1 MLAFLARRLLQ
12 SGFVLLGVS
21 VIVFGLL
28 HLTGDPTRLLL
39 PLEARE
45 EDVRQLRTLL
55 GLDDPLWLQYVRF
68 LSRAVRGDFGLSFKH
83 QVPALGLILS
93 TLPATLQLTVA
104 GLSLALVVAV
114 PVGILAALRRNSL
127 LDAVCS
133 VGVLMGQAMPVYW
146 LGLLLI
152 LVFAVWLGWFPAAG
166 RDGLRSFV
174 LPACALGAFSMARI
188 ARLARSGMLEV
199 LAQDYVR
206 TARSAGVRAFVVTYK
221 YALKNAAIP
230 LVTVIG
236 LEFGILL
243 GGAVI
248 TETIFAWPGVGRLAV
263 DAIFSRD
270 YPLVQAIVAV
280 LATLFVLINLAVDLV
295 YTYLDPADRL
305 RAERPVTEAI
315 AVALPAVARARRR
328 RVSFRAVFGITVLL
342 AMGGSALL
350 APRLAPWDPARQML
364 LERLRPPAWEAR
376 GLREHPLGTDH
387 LGRDILSRILHGG
400 RISLLVGLSA
410 VALAAGLGVTLG
422 LCAGFF
428 GGRAD
433 AIIMRIVDVFLAI
446 PYILLAMGVVFALGP
461 SLLNV
466 ILVMG
471 ATRWVQFA
479 RIVRADV
486 LSIREREFVTG
497 ARARGNRSGRLLLR
511 HVLPNAL
518 TPIIVV
524 ATLELAFM
532 IIYESALSFLGLG
545 VQPPTPTW
553 GWMLADG
560 RNYIATAWWLATF
573 PGLAIMLTVLA
584 VNLLGDWLR
593 DTLDPRLKI

>member
-1 MLAFLARRLLQ
+1 MTDAATLATA
-12 SGFVLLGVS
+12 
-21 VIVFGLL
+21 
-28 HLTGDPTRLLL
+28 L
-39 PLEARE
+39 P
-45 EDVRQLRTLL
+45 VR
-55 GLDDPLWLQYVRF
+55 
-68 LSRAVRGDFGLSFKH
+68 SRA
-83 QVPALGLILS
+83 
-93 TLPATLQLTVA
+93 
-104 GLSLALVVAV
+104 
-114 PVGILAALRRNSL
+114 
-127 LDAVCS
+127 
-133 VGVLMGQAMPVYW
+133 
-146 LGLLLI
+146 
-152 LVFAVWLGWFPAAG
+152 
-166 RDGLRSFV
+166 
-174 LPACALGAFSMARI
+174 
-188 ARLARSGMLEV
+188 
-199 LAQDYVR
+199 
-206 TARSAGVRAFVVTYK
+206 
-221 YALKNAAIP
+221 
-230 LVTVIG
+230 
-236 LEFGILL
+236 
-243 GGAVI
+243 
-248 TETIFAWPGVGRLAV
+248 
-263 DAIFSRD
+263 
-270 YPLVQAIVAV
+270 
-280 LATLFVLINLAVDLV
+280 
-295 YTYLDPADRL
+295 
-305 RAERPVTEAI
+305 
-315 AVALPAVARARRR
+315 RR

-342 AMGGSALL
+342 AMGGAALL
-350 APRLAPWDPARQML
+350 APQLAPWDPARQML
-364 LERLRPPAWEAR
+364 LKRLRPPAWEAR

-387 LGRDILSRILHGG
+387 LGRDILSRILYGG
-400 RISLLVGLSA
+400 RISLAVSLSS
-410 VALAAGLGVTLG
+410 VALAATLGVTLG

-433 AIIMRIVDVFLAI
+433 AIIMRVVDVFLAI

-486 LSIREREFVTG
+486 LSIREREFVVG
-497 ARARGNRSGRLLLR
+497 ARARGNRALRLLVR

-593 DTLDPRLKI
+593 DRLDPRLTV